1 MASSCST
8 LWLTVSPRAAG
19 AGWLSPGQAL
29 KSACSNLPWEVGG
42 PGASLRVAEHGHRA
56 RDNMTRVE
64 VGQPSKTL
72 LPKQQPQSPLPHF
85 PHLQA
90 LPPLPF
96 AEGVGAAAEGQKV
109 LVRRPPQDC
118 TWGFQLPTP
127 QAALPLLQQP
137 GPRHSISRS
146 PSGLC
151 SSPQLSPTLGSFP
164 SSSLETIHSAKVALY
179 QEAGDFW
186 KSPCSMLTGL

>member
-1 MASSCST
+1 MADSFSEGCRCRLAEPRPSSEIC
-8 LWLTVSPRAAG
+8 LLQPPMGGGRPR
-19 AGWLSPGQAL
+19 S
-29 KSACSNLPWEVGG
+29 LP
-42 PGASLRVAEHGHRA
+42 PRVAKHGHRA

-72 LPKQQPQSPLPHF
+72 LPKQQRPSPLPHF

-96 AEGVGAAAEGQKV
+96 AEGVGAAAEGSGKEATTR
-109 LVRRPPQDC
+109 LHL
-118 TWGFQLPTP
+118 GLPTP
-127 QAALPLLQQP
+127 YSTGCPLPLLQQP

-151 SSPQLSPTLGSFP
+151 SSPQLSPTLGSFL
-164 SSSLETIHSAKVALY
+164 SSSLETIHAAKVALY